1 MKLRTEASSHMPRSL
16 HRGSSAGASGSA
28 TSGVTTRH
36 CGALSSASPC
46 SSCTLSL
53 RGGLPGPGRRGA
65 GASGGAGGSA
75 LGRLL
80 HARGGRVLLAGGAD
94 ASASVGGVCSCGGDA
109 AAISGELRGGSAVSG
124 GWGLGG
130 GHGGEGRVE
139 RDFASGSS
147 EVTEPRASRGE
158 GEQNAAGFAGQ
169 GFSGRVLVGPVN
181 STQSS
186 DFFFLLDDN
195 SIVRLIDTTTAAT
208 TDRGNNKESEIHKE
222 KPCHQV

>member
-1 MKLRTEASSHMPRSL
+1 MPRSL

-65 GASGGAGGSA
+65 GAAGSA

-80 HARGGRVLLAGGAD
+80 HARGGRVLLAGGAE
-94 ASASVGGVCSCGGDA
+94 ASASSGGVCSCGGDA

-130 GHGGEGRVE
+130 GHGGEGEGRKE
-139 RDFASGSS
+139 ISR
-147 EVTEPRASRGE
+147 RAAR
-158 GEQNAAGFAGQ
+158 
-169 GFSGRVLVGPVN
+169 
-181 STQSS
+181 
-186 DFFFLLDDN
+186 
-195 SIVRLIDTTTAAT
+195 
-208 TDRGNNKESEIHKE
+208 
-222 KPCHQV
+222 